1 MMKRDFGRSLI
12 AVTVATLGST
22 TVILGAS
29 RPSVVATQAD
39 ASGTL
44 GIRIRLRIERTI
56 PIRRLA
62 PQVKDETTAIWR
74 PYGIQLEWVD
84 ADTVEPRATG
94 VSLDVTVERR
104 DGRAGRI
111 EWASTLGRTVVGPD
125 TRGWHPIR
133 VSFDPVA
140 NVLADGTTSRVSG
153 AGLVPELYLTRALGR
168 VLAHE
173 IGHVLT
179 NAAEHDRT
187 GLMRAKFSAGQLAQ
201 PDRSPFRL
209 TCATVDR
216 LSDRLH
222 IVGGASSIAQLDAHV
237 CIR

>member
-1 MMKRDFGRSLI
+1 MMKRDFGRLLI

-22 TVILGAS
+22 AVILGAS
-29 RPSVVATQAD
+29 RPSVVAMQAD
-39 ASGTL
+39 VSGTL

-62 PQVKDETTAIWR
+62 AQVKDSTTAIWR

-84 ADTVEPRATG
+84 ADTVEPRPTG

-125 TRGWHPIR
+125 MRGWHPIR
-133 VSFDPVA
+133 VPFDAVA

-153 AGLVPELYLTRALGR
+153 ASLVPELHLTRALGR
-168 VLAHE
+168 VFAHE

-187 GLMRAKFSAGQLAQ
+187 GLMRAKFSADQLAQ

-209 TCATVDR
+209 TCAMVDR
-216 LSDRLH
+216 LRDRLH
-222 IVGGASSIAQLDAHV
+222 IVGGAPSIAQLDADV
-237 CIR
+237 RIR